1 MAKIQLGTENG
12 ATLGNP
18 PSGDYWFFNDSNNS
32 NQYTRRDS
40 SGTDIILSGG
50 GGLLAANNLSDVASS
65 LTSFNN
71 IKQSATTVLTGV
83 GEIATQTEVNTGTD
97 PTRWVTAETL
107 NNWTGGG
114 GGGDML
120 AATYDPTGQANDV
133 YNYANALGITQ
144 ITGTII
150 TPTTLTA
157 TTDDYNPTGFA
168 TCNMIRQDINAN
180 NRQITGF
187 VAPSVGVNRIIRIN
201 NINTSGFDLR
211 FQNNDAGS
219 AVANRLLL
227 RDDANKSI
235 KPNETAIFWYD
246 HTSSRWRAYNRIG

>member
-1 MAKIQLGTENG
+1 MAYIQQGTANG

-18 PSGDYWFFNDSNNS
+18 TAGNFYVFFDSNNGDAF
-32 NQYTRRDS
+32 TLRDS
-40 SGTDIILSGG
+40 SGTDTILS
-50 GGLLAANNLSDVASS
+50 
-65 LTSFNN
+65 
-71 IKQSATTVLTGV
+71 
-83 GEIATQTEVNTGTD
+83 
-97 PTRWVTAETL
+97 
-107 NNWTGGG
+107 GGG

-133 YNYANALGITQ
+133 YDYANALGITQ

-150 TPTTLTA
+150 TPATLTA
-157 TTDDYNPTGFA
+157 TTDDYSPTGFA
-168 TCNMIRQDINAN
+168 TCNMIRQDIDAN

-187 VAPSVGVNRIIRIN
+187 VAPAAGISRIIRIN
-201 NINTSGFDLR
+201 NINTGGFDLR

-227 RDDANKSI
+227 RDDANKAI